1 MTNTFIKE
9 LENIYNTKNTEN
21 SALAYK
27 STLSKVYDMFAFG
40 GAYRNRSDEDVIKL
54 FKEAYDENPELAL
67 KCLFYL
73 RDIRGVGQGERRFFK
88 ICFHWLAK
96 EHPEVAKELFNYIP
110 FYGRVDDLYCLVDT
124 PIEEEMFIFLR
135 AMVKKAIKEYCND

>member
-1 MTNTFIKE
+1 MNTFMNE
-9 LENIYNTKNTEN
+9 LERKFNTKYTEN
-21 SALAYK
+21 HADALH

-40 GAYRNRSDEDVIKL
+40 GAYRNRSDDDVIKL
-54 FKEAYDENPELAL
+54 FSDAYDENPDLAL

-73 RDIRGVGQGERRFFK
+73 RDIRGNGQGERRFFK

-96 EHPEVAKELFNYIP
+96 EYPEVAKKLFNYIP

-124 PIEEEMFIFLR
+124 SIEKEMFTLLR
-135 AMVKKAIKEYCND
+135 AMVKKAIEEYCNE